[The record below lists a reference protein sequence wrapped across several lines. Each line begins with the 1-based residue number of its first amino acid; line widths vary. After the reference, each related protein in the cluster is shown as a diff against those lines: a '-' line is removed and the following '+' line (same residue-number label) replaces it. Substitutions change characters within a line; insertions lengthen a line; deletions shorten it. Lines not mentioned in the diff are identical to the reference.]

1 MNLLSNLYS
10 VNLLAKANTPADS
23 NSSGYYTKGNTEL
36 TTILQDIISLV
47 GGIGGLCFTL
57 AVLIIAVVI
66 IFGSISPRNIGKWWT
81 ALFSCVAGAALFF
94 SAFMLSDVLSNLFSK

>member
-1 MNLLSNLYS
+1 M
-10 VNLLAKANTPADS
+10 D
-23 NSSGYYTKGNTEL
+23 NSIYTQGNNNITSILE
-36 TTILQDIISLV
+36 TIIRLI

-66 IFGSISPRNIGKWWT
+66 IFGSIAPRNIGKWWT

-94 SAFMLSDVLSNLFSK
+94 SAFMLSDVLTGLFSK

>member
-1 MNLLSNLYS
+1 MKIITSL
-10 VNLLAKANTPADS
+10 NLLAV
-23 NSSGYYTKGNTEL
+23 NSGIYAEGNNNLTK
-36 TTILQDIISLV
+36 ILKKVISLV

-81 ALFSCVAGAALFF
+81 ALFSCVAGAGLFF
-94 SAFMLSDVLSNLFSK
+94 SAYMLKDVLANLFSGGS

>member
-1 MNLLSNLYS
+1 MKTMTFLTLLE
-10 VNLLAKANTPADS
+10 KTPDTS
-23 NSSGYYTKGNTEL
+23 KYYKEGTTEL
-36 TTILQDIISLV
+36 TNILKSIISLV

-94 SAFMLSDVLSNLFSK
+94 SAFMLSDVLADLFSGS

>member
-1 MNLLSNLYS
+1 MNLLSTLNS
-10 VNLLAKANTPADS
+10 VNLLVVKSDIYKKGDTKL
-23 NSSGYYTKGNTEL
+23 SGIIE
-36 TTILQDIISLV
+36 DIIRLV

-81 ALFSCVAGAALFF
+81 ALFSCVAGAVLFF
-94 SAFMLSDVLSNLFSK
+94 CAYMLSDVISGVFTK